1 VDNKQEVSDLNA
13 AFFLTPKANVAF
25 LYEDF
30 TVRQALEKM
39 HAHGY
44 KAIPVL
50 NRDQQYIGTITE
62 GDFLWYLVHDEIESS
77 EEFNFPPLE
86 KMQLSDIMLSRPN
99 PAMLITATT
108 EELLQHA
115 EQQNFVP
122 IVDDRNVFI
131 GIVTRKDIIRYFTHG
146 ESKLHKQTA
155 E

>member
-1 VDNKQEVSDLNA
+1 MNIMRFVIPKSLVEYVTVDH
-13 AFFLTPKANVAF
+13 
-25 LYEDF
+25 

-39 HAHGY
+39 RAHGY

-62 GDFLWYLVHDEIESS
+62 GDFLWYLVRDEIKLS
-77 EEFNFPPLE
+77 EEEFTFPPLE
-86 KMQLSDIMLSRPN
+86 KMHLSDIMLSRPN

-108 EELLQHA
+108 DELLQHA

-146 ESKLHKQTA
+146 ESKLHKQTG

>member
-1 VDNKQEVSDLNA
+1 MNILR
-13 AFFLTPKANVAF
+13 LMIPKSSVE
-25 LYEDF
+25 YITTQS

-39 HAHGY
+39 RTHGY
-44 KAIPVL
+44 RAIPVL
-50 NRDQQYIGTITE
+50 NHDQQYIGTVTE
-62 GDFLWYLVHDEIESS
+62 GDFLWYLVHDEIKSS
-77 EEFNFPPLE
+77 EEEFDFPPLE
-86 KMQLSDIMLSRPN
+86 KMHLSDIMLSRPN

-108 EELLQHA
+108 DELLQHA

>member
-1 VDNKQEVSDLNA
+1 MNA
-13 AFFLTPKANVAF
+13 AFFLTPKANVAC

-39 HAHGY
+39 RAHGY

-50 NRDQQYIGTITE
+50 SRDQQYIGTITE
-62 GDFLWYLVHDEIESS
+62 GDFLWYLVRDEITFS
-77 EEFNFPPLE
+77 EDKISFPPLE
-86 KMQLSDIMLSRPN
+86 KMHLSDIMLSRPN
-99 PAMLITATT
+99 PAMLITATID
-108 EELLQHA
+108 ELLQHA

-146 ESKLHKQTA
+146 ESKLHQQTA

>member
-1 VDNKQEVSDLNA
+1 MNA

-39 HAHGY
+39 RAHGY

-62 GDFLWYLVHDEIESS
+62 GDFLWYLVRDEISFS
-77 EEFNFPPLE
+77 EDEFIFPPLE
-86 KMQLSDIMLSRPN
+86 KLHLSDIMLSRPN

-108 EELLQHA
+108 DELLQHA

>member
-1 VDNKQEVSDLNA
+1 MNA
-13 AFFLTPKANVAF
+13 AFFLTPKANVAC

-39 HAHGY
+39 RAHGY

-62 GDFLWYLVHDEIESS
+62 GDFLWYLVRDEIKLS
-77 EEFNFPPLE
+77 EEEFTFPPLE
-86 KMQLSDIMLSRPN
+86 KMHLSDIMLSRPN

-108 EELLQHA
+108 DELLQHA

-146 ESKLHKQTA
+146 ESKLHKQTG

>member
-1 VDNKQEVSDLNA
+1 MNA
-13 AFFLTPKANVAF
+13 AFFLTPKANVAY

-30 TVRQALEKM
+30 TLRQALEKM
-39 HAHGY
+39 RAHGY
-44 KAIPVL
+44 RAIPVL
-50 NRDQQYIGTITE
+50 SRDHQYIGTVTE
-62 GDFLWYLVHDEIESS
+62 GDFLWYLVGDQIKSAADGLTL
-77 EEFNFPPLE
+77 PPPGE
-86 KMQLSDIMLSRPN
+86 VHLSDILLTRPN

-108 EELLQHA
+108 DELLQHA

-122 IVDDRNVFI
+122 IVDDRNAFI